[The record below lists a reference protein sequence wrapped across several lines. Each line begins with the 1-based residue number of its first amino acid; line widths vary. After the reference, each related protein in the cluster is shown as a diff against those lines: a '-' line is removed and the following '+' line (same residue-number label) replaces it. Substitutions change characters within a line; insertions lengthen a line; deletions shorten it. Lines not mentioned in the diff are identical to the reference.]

1 MQTSIIRL
9 HIKIGLGLSQ
19 GRVKVWEAT
28 KHLFAALMIL
38 LTDTNRSL
46 NF

>member
-9 HIKIGLGLSQ
+9 HIKIGRGLSQ

-28 KHLFAALMIL
+28 KRLFATSMML
-38 LTDTNRSL
+38 LTDTNRTL